1 MRIVIAVDWSDQTFN
16 AVQVAGRLF
25 TPDELTLIHGID
37 MRPFESPF
45 TPVPLAKQAH
55 EELRQ
60 ALIDAGEKLL
70 DQTAA
75 LVPSSV
81 KSVRRLYQFGN
92 PADVILETA
101 KSAKADLI
109 VVGSRGRGRMAEAVL
124 GSVSHRV
131 VQHASCSTLIVRA
144 DPGAVTHAVLA
155 IEGVEDAARLRGWL
169 SANRLARSVSWSV
182 ISVVPTPHVGDPT
195 LAYGYAAWTE
205 EMEHYAQGQVRETAT
220 ALGGI
225 YHISSTQVLKGDPAD
240 QIAEAA
246 KDAQLVVIGSHGR
259 RGVERFLLG
268 SVSHAVLHHVSCPV
282 LVIR

>member
-1 MRIVIAVDWSDQTFN
+1 MRIVIAVDWSDQSFN
-16 AVQVAGRLF
+16 AVQVAIRLF
-25 TPDELTLIHGID
+25 TPDEVTLIHGID
-37 MRPFESPF
+37 MRSFESPF

-60 ALIDAGEKLL
+60 ALINAGEKLL
-70 DQTAA
+70 GQTAA
-75 LVPSSV
+75 LVPSSI

-92 PADVILETA
+92 PADVVLETA
-101 KSAKADLI
+101 ESAKADLI
-109 VVGSRGRGRMAEAVL
+109 VLGSRGRGRMAEAVL

-131 VQHASCSTLIVRA
+131 VQHASCSTLIVRG

-155 IEGVEDAARLRGWL
+155 IEGVEDAARLRSWL
-169 SANRLARSVSWSV
+169 LTNHLARTVSWSV
-182 ISVVPTPHVGDPT
+182 ISVVPTPHVGDPS

-205 EMEHYAQGQVRETAT
+205 EMEIYAQGQVRETAT

-225 YHISSTQVLKGDPAD
+225 YRISSTQVLKGDPVDHIAD
-240 QIAEAA
+240 AA

-259 RGVERFLLG
+259 GGVERLLLG